1 MSELVCSRSIERRE
15 RAFRLNLI
23 KNMHVFD
30 QFADQFARLP
40 MYFMTFHGQE
50 SIDKVINVRPNLL
63 SLSNAPIENL
73 FFF

>member
-1 MSELVCSRSIERRE
+1 MNSFDREEENEE

-40 MYFMTFHGQE
+40 MYFMAFHGQE
-50 SIDKVINVRPNLL
+50 SIDKVINVRLNLI
-63 SLSNAPIENL
+63 SL
-73 FFF
+73 